1 MVNLSINL
9 NKSGKQDLILPN
21 PVLVASGTFSNAL
34 ELSKYKDIDHLGG
47 IISKGTTINARSGND
62 SPRII
67 ETPSGLINSIGFQN
81 IGINSFIRDIIPIW
95 GKWKVPAIV
104 NIMGNTIPEYG
115 ILAKKLDKF
124 NSIDALEINIS
135 CPNVEAGGIEF
146 GQDPKQAANVIQEVK
161 KHTEKPC
168 IVKVSP
174 IVSNIQELT
183 KALQA
188 NGADAITV
196 SNTYPAMEID
206 INKRK
211 PTLGAKFGGLSGPAV
226 KSMTIRNVY
235 SVYQVAT
242 IPIIASGGIMHTEDA
257 IEAMMAGASAVQIG
271 TATYLDP
278 DAPWNIIDGIET
290 WCKNNV
296 INDINDIVGC
306 AVE

>member
-1 MVNLSINL
+1 MINLSINL
-9 NKSGKQDLILPN
+9 NKSSKQDLIIPN

-34 ELSKYKDIDHLGG
+34 ELSKYKDIDYLGG
-47 IISKGTTINARSGND
+47 IISKGTTIQARSGND

-81 IGINSFIRDIIPIW
+81 IGINAFIRDIIPIW
-95 GKWKVPAIV
+95 KKWNVPAIV

-115 ILAKKLDKF
+115 ILAKKLDPL

-146 GQDPKQAANVIQEVK
+146 GQDPKQAANVMREVK

-168 IVKVSP
+168 IVKISP
-174 IVSNIQELT
+174 IVSSIQELT
-183 KALQA
+183 KTLQE

-196 SNTYPAMEID
+196 SNTYPAMAIN
-206 INKRK
+206 INKKK

-242 IPIIASGGIMHTEDA
+242 IPIIASGGIMNTEDA

-271 TATYLDP
+271 TATYIDP
-278 DAPWNIIDGIET
+278 DAPWNIIDGIKA
-290 WCKNNV
+290 WCAKNNIEN
-296 INDINDIVGC
+296 INDIIGC
-306 AVE
+306 AVK

>member
-9 NKSGKQDLILPN
+9 NKSSKQDLILPN

-34 ELSKYKDIDHLGG
+34 ELSKYKDIDYLGG
-47 IISKGTTINARSGND
+47 IISKGTTINSRSGND

-95 GKWKVPAIV
+95 SKWKVPAIV

-115 ILAKKLDKF
+115 ILAKKLDEF

-174 IVSNIQELT
+174 IVSSIQELT

-196 SNTYPAMEID
+196 SNTYPAMAID

-242 IPIIASGGIMHTEDA
+242 IPIIASGGIMNTEDA

-278 DAPWNIIDGIET
+278 DAPWNIIEGIEA
-290 WCKNNV
+290 WCNNNA
-296 INDINDIVGC
+296 IDDINNIVGS
-306 AVE
+306 AVV